1 MKSHQ
6 HNLCDVE
13 KLRIINIYQSEN
25 VQPQKN
31 KSAITPA
38 PYTENHQNSH
48 ASLDFKAKEID
59 KRVLTI
65 L

>member
-25 VQPQKN
+25 VQPQEN

-38 PYTENHQNSH
+38 PYTENHQESH
-48 ASLDFKAKEID
+48 VSLDFKA
-59 KRVLTI
+59 
-65 L
+65 